1 MRSWNSLRQNRK
13 RWSKRMHDALII
25 ALGSPVY
32 IGIYDEHGQLIES
45 MKNDGMGSDVLPLI
59 FEDVLKRYHLKHLIY
74 ANGPGSFMG
83 IKVAYLFL
91 KTLSIV
97 RNIPL
102 LAVDGFFFNE
112 NHPIKAVGKLY
123 FVKNSNTIG
132 VEPLDNPVLKG
143 FELPQTIDVKNF
155 NTDSAPYYGIEAVG

>member
-1 MRSWNSLRQNRK
+1 
-13 RWSKRMHDALII
+13 MHDAIVI
-25 ALGSPVY
+25 ALGSPVHV
-32 IGIYDEHGQLIES
+32 GIYDENGNLTETIS
-45 MKNDGMGSDVLPLI
+45 NDGLGSDVLPII
-59 FEDVLKRYHLKHLIY
+59 FEDILSRYTLERLIY

-102 LAVDGFFFNE
+102 LAIDGFFFND

-123 FVKNSNTIG
+123 FVKNSTTITM
-132 VEPLDNPVLKG
+132 EPLNNPVLKG
-143 FELPQTIDVKNF
+143 FELPKSIDVKNF
-155 NTDSAPYYGIEAVG
+155 NTDSAPYYGIDAVG

>member
-1 MRSWNSLRQNRK
+1 
-13 RWSKRMHDALII
+13 MHDALII

-32 IGIYDEHGQLIES
+32 IGIYDQEGQQVEFL
-45 MKNDGMGSDVLPLI
+45 KNDGLGSDVLPLML
-59 FEDVLKRYHLKHLIY
+59 EDVLKRYRIQRLIY

-97 RNIPL
+97 QNIPL

-112 NHPIKAVGKLY
+112 NNPIKAVGKLY

-132 VEPLDNPVLKG
+132 LEPLENPILKG

-155 NTDSAPYYGIEAVG
+155 NTDSAPYYGIDAVG

>member
-1 MRSWNSLRQNRK
+1 
-13 RWSKRMHDALII
+13 MHDAVVI

-32 IGIYDEHGQLIES
+32 VGIYDENGQLSES
-45 MKNDGMGSDVLPLI
+45 IHSDGLGSDVLPSI
-59 FEDVLKRYHLKHLIY
+59 FEDILNRYCLKHLIY

-112 NHPIKAVGKLY
+112 NNPIKAVGKLY
-123 FVKNSNTIG
+123 FVKNSNTITM
-132 VEPLDNPVLKG
+132 EPLEKPILRG

-155 NTDSAPYYGIEAVG
+155 NTDSAPYYGIDAVG

>member
-1 MRSWNSLRQNRK
+1 
-13 RWSKRMHDALII
+13 MHNAVVI
-25 ALGSPVY
+25 ALGSPILV
-32 IGIYDEHGQLIES
+32 GIYDEQGNLREAIS
-45 MKNDGMGSDVLPLI
+45 NDGLGSDVLPLI
-59 FEDVLKRYHLKHLIY
+59 FEDVLNRYSLKNLLY

-91 KTLSIV
+91 KTLAIV

-102 LAVDGFFFNE
+102 LSIDGFFFNE

-123 FVKNSNTIG
+123 FVKNSTMITL
-132 VEPLDNPVLKG
+132 EPLENPILKG

>member
-1 MRSWNSLRQNRK
+1 
-13 RWSKRMHDALII
+13 MHDAIVI
-25 ALGSPVY
+25 ALGSPVHV
-32 IGIYDEHGQLIES
+32 GVYDENGRLTES
-45 MKNDGMGSDVLPLI
+45 IHSDGLGSDVLALI
-59 FEDVLKRYHLKHLIY
+59 FDDLLKKYRFNHLIY

-91 KTLSIV
+91 KTLCIV

-102 LAVDGFFFNE
+102 LAVDGFFFNA

-123 FVKNSNTIG
+123 FVKNSNTITM
-132 VEPLDNPVLKG
+132 EPLENPTLKG

>member
-1 MRSWNSLRQNRK
+1 
-13 RWSKRMHDALII
+13 MHDAIVI
-25 ALGSPVY
+25 ALGSPVHV
-32 IGIYDEHGQLIES
+32 GIYDENGNLTETIS
-45 MKNDGMGSDVLPLI
+45 NDGLGSDVLPII
-59 FEDVLKRYHLKHLIY
+59 FEDILSRYTLERLIY

-102 LAVDGFFFNE
+102 LAIDGFFFND

-123 FVKNSNTIG
+123 FVKNSTTITMQ
-132 VEPLDNPVLKG
+132 PLNNPVLKG
-143 FELPQTIDVKNF
+143 FELPKSIDVKNF
-155 NTDSAPYYGIEAVG
+155 NTDSAPYYGIDAVG

>member
-1 MRSWNSLRQNRK
+1 
-13 RWSKRMHDALII
+13 MHDAIVI
-25 ALGSPVY
+25 ALGSPVHV
-32 IGIYDEHGQLIES
+32 GIYDENGNLTETIS
-45 MKNDGMGSDVLPLI
+45 NDGLGSDVLPII
-59 FEDVLKRYHLKHLIY
+59 FEDILSRYTLERLIY

-102 LAVDGFFFNE
+102 LAIDGFFFND

-123 FVKNSNTIG
+123 FVKNSTTITM
-132 VEPLDNPVLKG
+132 EPLNNPALKG
-143 FELPQTIDVKNF
+143 FELPKSIDVKNF
-155 NTDSAPYYGIEAVG
+155 NTDSAPYYGIDAVG

>member
-1 MRSWNSLRQNRK
+1 
-13 RWSKRMHDALII
+13 MHDALVI

-32 IGIYDEHGQLIES
+32 VGIYDDNGKLTEAIT
-45 MKNDGMGSDVLPLI
+45 NDGLGSDVLPVI
-59 FEDVLKRYHLKHLIY
+59 FEDVLNRYALRNLIY

-102 LAVDGFFFNE
+102 LAIDGFFFNE

-123 FVKNSNTIG
+123 FVKNSTTISM
-132 VEPLDNPVLKG
+132 EPLNNPSLKG
-143 FELPQTIDVKNF
+143 FELPQSIDLKNF
-155 NTDSAPYYGIEAVG
+155 NTDSAPYYGIDAVG

>member
-1 MRSWNSLRQNRK
+1 
-13 RWSKRMHDALII
+13 MHDAIVI
-25 ALGSPVY
+25 ALGSPVHV
-32 IGIYDEHGQLIES
+32 GIYDENGNLTETIS
-45 MKNDGMGSDVLPLI
+45 NDGLGSDVLPII
-59 FEDVLKRYHLKHLIY
+59 FEDILSRYTLERLIY

-102 LAVDGFFFNE
+102 IAIDGFFFND

-123 FVKNSNTIG
+123 FVKNSTTITM
-132 VEPLDNPVLKG
+132 EPLNNPVLKG
-143 FELPQTIDVKNF
+143 FELPKSIDVKNF
-155 NTDSAPYYGIEAVG
+155 NTDSAPYYGIDAVG

>member
-1 MRSWNSLRQNRK
+1 MEDIIAVAVSSFFSCRLISISLAINPSSYRAAR
-13 RWSKRMHDALII
+13 ALII

-32 IGIYDEHGQLIES
+32 VGIYDEQGALVES
-45 MKNDGMGSDVLPLI
+45 IKHDGLGSDVLPLI
-59 FEDVLKRYHLKHLIY
+59 FADMLNRYRFKRLIY

-112 NHPIKAVGKLY
+112 NRCFLG
-123 FVKNSNTIG
+123 S
-132 VEPLDNPVLKG
+132 
-143 FELPQTIDVKNF
+143 
-155 NTDSAPYYGIEAVG
+155 

>member
-1 MRSWNSLRQNRK
+1 
-13 RWSKRMHDALII
+13 MHDAIVI

-32 IGIYDEHGQLIES
+32 VGLYDQNGNLTEAIS
-45 MKNDGMGSDVLPLI
+45 NDGLGSDVLPMI
-59 FEDVLKRYHLKHLIY
+59 FDDILNRYTLGRLIY

-97 RNIPL
+97 RNVPL
-102 LAVDGFFFNE
+102 LAIDGFFFNE

-123 FVKNSNTIG
+123 FVKNSTTITM
-132 VEPLDNPVLKG
+132 EPLNNPILKG
-143 FELPQTIDVKNF
+143 FELPQTIDLKNF
-155 NTDSAPYYGIEAVG
+155 NTDSTPYYGIDAVG

>member
-1 MRSWNSLRQNRK
+1 
-13 RWSKRMHDALII
+13 MHDAMVI
-25 ALGSPVY
+25 ALGTPVY
-32 IGIYDEHGQLIES
+32 VGVYDENGILVEAIS
-45 MKNDGMGSDVLPLI
+45 NDGLGSDVLPLI
-59 FEDVLKRYHLKHLIY
+59 FEDLLNRYTLKHLVY

-91 KTLSIV
+91 KTLAIV

-102 LAVDGFFFNE
+102 LAVDGFIFNE

-123 FVKNSNTIG
+123 FVKNSNTISL
-132 VEPLDNPVLKG
+132 EPLENPILKG